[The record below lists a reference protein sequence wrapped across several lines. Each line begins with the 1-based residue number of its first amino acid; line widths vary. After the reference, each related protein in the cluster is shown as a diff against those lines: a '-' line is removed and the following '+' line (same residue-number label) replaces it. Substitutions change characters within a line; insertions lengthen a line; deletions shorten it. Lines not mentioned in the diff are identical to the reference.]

1 MKNYKV
7 SVMLITKYQHNLC
20 RPQGSWQED
29 GRLGEEGFDQQGE
42 MPTISRETQSWRFIL
57 CYGNNMSTLPRLRL
71 LTQHCRWRRSTS
83 WGKRMGGTTGQVHAT
98 EAKNH
103 FATWSQKWRQW
114 SWTPC
119 EAQTEGNFGMP
130 PSKPNHLCCWPHKIG
145 ACLAF
150 LAQLCLGFHLIFAK
164 EHIGSLFLS
173 CFVF

>member
-7 SVMLITKYQHNLC
+7 SVMLIIKYQHNLC

-57 CYGNNMSTLPRLRL
+57 CYGNNMSILPRLRL

-98 EAKNH
+98 EAKN
-103 FATWSQKWRQW
+103 Q
-114 SWTPC
+114 
-119 EAQTEGNFGMP
+119 
-130 PSKPNHLCCWPHKIG
+130 IG